1 MAENNS
7 PLESVSGACLLAL
20 AGGMLDAM
28 VFMTQG
34 HVFVC
39 AMTGNVIF
47 MGIAVVARD
56 WAQAA
61 RHGSLLVAFFLGI
74 AGSMFL
80 RARRAAVWGIVIEIV
95 ALMVLGATPRGFSP
109 EVLTLGLA
117 FSASLQVATFR
128 KVNGFA
134 YNSAFVTG
142 NLRSVA
148 EASYLLIFPG
158 EREALAGNEIVQPA
172 EKQRAEVSGLMMV
185 FGAFCLGG
193 LVGAWLAAAWG
204 NRSLWAA
211 VVPLVLAVGIAWRH
225 RPAMEAARADG

>member
-7 PLESVSGACLLAL
+7 PLESVSGACLLAVT
-20 AGGMLDAM
+20 GGMLDAI
-28 VFMTQG
+28 VFLNQG

-47 MGIAVVARD
+47 MGIAAVARD

-61 RHGSLLVAFFLGI
+61 RHGSLLIAFFLGI

-95 ALMVLGATPRGFSP
+95 ALVALGGTRHGFSP
-109 EVLTLGLA
+109 ELLTLGLA

-148 EASYLLIFPG
+148 EASYLLLLPK
-158 EREALAGNEIVQPA
+158 ERAAIAMHESVTTMERH
-172 EKQRAEVSGLMMV
+172 RAEVSGLMLV
-185 FGAFCLGG
+185 FGAFCVGA
-193 LVGAWLAAAWG
+193 LVGAWIAPGMG
-204 NRSLWAA
+204 NRSLWVA
-211 VVPLVLAVGIAWRH
+211 VGPLVLAMGIAWRH
-225 RPAMEAARADG
+225 RAE